1 MFMGWMCS
9 GHSHTTSAE
18 PTSQSAVKELSKNCE
33 ALGRSLQ
40 GNCFRTRRI
49 GNVSASLR
57 LKTFPM
63 RHLIILLALTLVARA
78 ADAPLPT
85 KWNGFVRHDFSL
97 DGRPGLV
104 VKPANAAPGKPW
116 IWRTEFFG
124 HEPQGDIALL
134 NAGWHVAF
142 FKVSDMYG
150 DPKPVALMDE
160 FYDRAV
166 SSFGLSKRAVL
177 EGFSR
182 GGLYAVNY
190 AAAHPDRTAAL
201 YLDAPVLDI
210 RSWPGDKGKG
220 KGDARCWKQALEI
233 YGLTEDMAKE
243 FKGNPLDKAEALAKA
258 GIPIVAVVGDADDVV
273 PYAENTKPFA
283 EKYRAAGGTIEVI
296 VKPGVN
302 HHPHS
307 LKDPKPFV
315 DFLLK
320 HVK

>member
-1 MFMGWMCS
+1 
-9 GHSHTTSAE
+9 
-18 PTSQSAVKELSKNCE
+18 
-33 ALGRSLQ
+33 
-40 GNCFRTRRI
+40 
-49 GNVSASLR
+49 
-57 LKTFPM
+57 M
-63 RHLIILLALTLVARA
+63 RHLLILIAFTFAA
-78 ADAPLPT
+78 FSADAPPPS
-85 KWNGFVRHDFSL
+85 KWNGFDKHDFSL
-97 DGRPGLV
+97 DGRPGFV
-104 VKPANAAPGKPW
+104 VKPAKAAPGSPW

-134 NAGWHVAF
+134 AAGWHVAY

-150 DPKPVALMDE
+150 DPKSVALMDA
-160 FYDRAV
+160 FHVRAV
-166 SSFGLSKRAVL
+166 SEFGLSKRAVL

-190 AAAHPDRTAAL
+190 AAAHPDKTAAL

-210 RSWPGDKGKG
+210 RSWPGGKGKG
-220 KGDARCWKQALEI
+220 KGSATCWKQALDI
-233 YGLTEDMAKE
+233 YGLTEDSAKD

-258 GIPIVAVVGDADDVV
+258 KIPILSVVGDADDVV
-273 PYAENTKPFA
+273 PYDENTKPFA

-307 LKDPKPFV
+307 LKDPKPIV

-320 HVK
+320 HVR

>member
-1 MFMGWMCS
+1 
-9 GHSHTTSAE
+9 
-18 PTSQSAVKELSKNCE
+18 
-33 ALGRSLQ
+33 
-40 GNCFRTRRI
+40 
-49 GNVSASLR
+49 
-57 LKTFPM
+57 M
-63 RHLIILLALTLVARA
+63 RHVLVLLAFTLIARA

-85 KWNGFVRHDFSL
+85 RWNGFERHDFTL

-104 VKPANAAPGKPW
+104 VKPATSAPGKPW

-124 HEPQGDIALL
+124 HEPQGDLALL
-134 NAGWHVAF
+134 AAGWHVAF

-150 DPKPVALMDE
+150 DPQSIALMETFHAHVVRE
-160 FYDRAV
+160 FA
-166 SSFGLSKRAVL
+166 LSPRAVL

-182 GGLYAVNY
+182 GGLYAVNF
-190 AAAHPDRTAAL
+190 AATFPAKTAAL

-210 RSWPGDKGKG
+210 RTWPGGKGKG
-220 KGDARCWKQALEI
+220 KGSATCWKQALEI
-233 YGLTEDMAKE
+233 YGLTEDTVKD

-258 GIPIVAVVGDADDVV
+258 RIPIVAVVGDADDVV
-273 PYAENTKPFA
+273 PYDENTRPFA

-320 HVK
+320 YVK

>member
-1 MFMGWMCS
+1 MELLPKS
-9 GHSHTTSAE
+9 SPHTTL
-18 PTSQSAVKELSKNCE
+18 PVMRNL
-33 ALGRSLQ
+33 LL
-40 GNCFRTRRI
+40 FL
-49 GNVSASLR
+49 VL
-57 LKTFPM
+57 TF
-63 RHLIILLALTLVARA
+63 VAHA
-78 ADAPLPT
+78 ADAPPPA
-85 KWNGFVRHDFSL
+85 KWNGFEKVDFTL
-97 DGRPGLV
+97 EGRGGGI
-104 VKPANAAPGKPW
+104 VKPATAAPGKPW

-150 DPKPVALMDE
+150 DPKSVALME
-160 FYDRAV
+160 KFHAHAV
-166 SSFGLSKRAVL
+166 REFGLSPRAVL

-182 GGLYAVNY
+182 GGLYAVNF
-190 AAAHPDRTAAL
+190 AATHPGKTAAL

-210 RSWPGDKGKG
+210 RSWPGGKGNG

-233 YGLTEDMAKE
+233 YSLTEDTAKD

-258 GIPIVAVVGDADDVV
+258 RIPIVAVVGDADDVV
-273 PYAENTKPFA
+273 PYDENTKPFA
-283 EKYRAAGGTIEVI
+283 EKYRAAGGIIEVI

-307 LKDPKPFV
+307 LKDPKPIV

>member
-1 MFMGWMCS
+1 M
-9 GHSHTTSAE
+9 
-18 PTSQSAVKELSKNCE
+18 
-33 ALGRSLQ
+33 
-40 GNCFRTRRI
+40 RT
-49 GNVSASLR
+49 LFW
-57 LKTFPM
+57 L
-63 RHLIILLALTLVARA
+63 LILPFVAFA
-78 ADAPLPT
+78 ADAPPPT
-85 KWNGFVRHDFSL
+85 EWNGFDKHDFSL

-104 VKPANAAPGKPW
+104 VKPAKPAPGRPW

-134 NAGWHVAF
+134 NAGWHVAY

-150 DPKPVALMDE
+150 APQSIALMDR
-160 FYDRAV
+160 FHAHAV
-166 SSFGLSKRAVL
+166 REFGLSPRAVL

-182 GGLYAVNY
+182 GGLYAVNF
-190 AAAHPDRTAAL
+190 AAAHPDKTAAL

-210 RSWPGDKGKG
+210 RSWPGGKG
-220 KGDARCWKQALEI
+220 RGKGSAQCWKQALEI
-233 YGLTEDMAKE
+233 YGLTEDTAKD

-273 PYAENTKPFA
+273 PYDENAKPFA
-283 EKYRAAGGTIEVI
+283 EKFRAAGGTIEVI

-307 LKDPKPFV
+307 LKDPKPIV